1 MSISTALLLRGLL
14 AVAIGIVSVAWPN
27 ITVGAAV
34 ILFAIYWFVAAI
46 TDALRAFSSD
56 RAGSV
61 VGWLVLAV
69 LSASAGVIALGW
81 PGTTALALVIW
92 VAAWAF
98 ITGLVE
104 VGLAFRQGEAAG
116 QRAVWTLTGL
126 ISVALGIVL
135 IIRPDI
141 GVASLATVFGL
152 FSLVYGVAAVVLAF
166 RAREAASTARR
177 SINPAV

>member
-1 MSISTALLLRGLL
+1 MSIATSLLLRGLL
-14 AVAIGIVSVAWPN
+14 AVAIGVVSVAWPN

-34 ILFAIYWFVAAI
+34 ILFAIYAFVAAV
-46 TDALRAFSSD
+46 TDAVRAFSSD

-69 LSASAGVIALGW
+69 LSAAAGLIALGW
-81 PGTTALALVIW
+81 PAITALALVIW

-116 QRAVWTLTGL
+116 QRAVWVLTGL
-126 ISVALGIVL
+126 VSVAFGTAL

-141 GVASLATVFGL
+141 G
-152 FSLVYGVAAVVLAF
+152 
-166 RAREAASTARR
+166 
-177 SINPAV
+177 